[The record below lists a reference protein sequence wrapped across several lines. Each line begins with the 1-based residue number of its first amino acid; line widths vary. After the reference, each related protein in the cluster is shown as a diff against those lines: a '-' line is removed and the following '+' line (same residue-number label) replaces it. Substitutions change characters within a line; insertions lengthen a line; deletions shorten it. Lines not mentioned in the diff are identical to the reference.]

1 MPRIKQ
7 YADKYAM
14 QDLGNHIIGKMAEQ
28 KVRQHQLG
36 DALGMNQPSISKM
49 LAHPERITAQE
60 IRKISTVVKLDP
72 AVVMKTLGF

>member
-14 QDLGNHIIGKMAEQ
+14 KDLGNHIIGRMAEQ

-36 DALGMNQPSISKM
+36 DAIGINQPAVSRM
-49 LAHPERITAQE
+49 LAHPERLTAEE
-60 IRKISTVVKLDP
+60 IRKIGKVVKLDP
-72 AVVMKTLGF
+72 AVVMKSLGF